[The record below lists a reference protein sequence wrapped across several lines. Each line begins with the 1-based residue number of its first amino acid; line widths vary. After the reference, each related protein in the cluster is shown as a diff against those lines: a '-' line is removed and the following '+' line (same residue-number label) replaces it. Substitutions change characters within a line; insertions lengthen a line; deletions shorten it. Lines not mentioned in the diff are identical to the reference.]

1 MKNTKIV
8 LILLMASAYGH
19 AQQQPNFLFFE
30 QNMGLYNPA
39 ATGTQGSFAGIGYRA
54 AWSGIED
61 APRATSFI
69 YNTTEKNNASWG
81 FSYLSDQ
88 VYVENQG
95 VVSID
100 RKSVV

>member
-39 ATGTQGSFAGIGYRA
+39 ATGLKGVLQVLVIGLL
-54 AWSGIED
+54 GPE
-61 APRATSFI
+61 
-69 YNTTEKNNASWG
+69 
-81 FSYLSDQ
+81 
-88 VYVENQG
+88 
-95 VVSID
+95 
-100 RKSVV
+100 

>member
-39 ATGTQGSFAGIGYRA
+39 ATGIVDQTNLSSNIRSQLQGRRCSKY
-54 AWSGIED
+54 
-61 APRATSFI
+61 
-69 YNTTEKNNASWG
+69 
-81 FSYLSDQ
+81 
-88 VYVENQG
+88 
-95 VVSID
+95 
-100 RKSVV
+100 

>member
-54 AWSGIED
+54 AWS
-61 APRATSFI
+61 
-69 YNTTEKNNASWG
+69 
-81 FSYLSDQ
+81 
-88 VYVENQG
+88 
-95 VVSID
+95 
-100 RKSVV
+100 